1 MESTQTTPITDVA
14 ALVDGYIAAWNAT
27 DPARRR
33 ELVGL
38 VFSDDAS
45 YVDPLLQGDGADAID
60 AMIAGAQA
68 QFPGHRFELA
78 GAPDHHHDR
87 VRFSWRLRGDNG
99 EGEPVAIGHDF
110 ATVAGDGRMRTVTG
124 FLEQP

>member
-1 MESTQTTPITDVA
+1 MHTTEDPITWVA
-14 ALVDGYIAAWNAT
+14 ALVDDYVAAWNAT

-33 ELVGL
+33 ELVGR

-45 YVDPLLQGDGADAID
+45 YLDLLMQGDGAEAID
-60 AMIAGAQA
+60 AMIAGTQA

-78 GAPDHHHDR
+78 GGPDHHHDC
-87 VRFSWRLRGDNG
+87 VRFTWRLRPAGG
-99 EGEPVAIGHDF
+99 EGEPMAIGIDF
-110 ATVAGDGRMRTVTG
+110 ATLAEDGRFRTVTG